1 MKKDNAKKRR
11 RKDMWSSLA
20 WEKVDVSNTKIPSH
34 ETVSNSSK
42 KSNSQNE
49 DETVNAVFFGLEVI
63 DGSKYEI
70 RKTKLNPN
78 SFSSIIKE
86 NDENDGTLTTVVPV
100 KHDTNLSISTNKND
114 KLKTPIQKSN
124 MNQTTTDDPKQP
136 QKNKAK
142 IKNKSN
148 PQSNNK
154 HNNGAPITK
163 TVIIPPPTDTKI
175 LSIQNSWSQSCQ
187 NSIWLHPTLAFGLWQ
202 QQFIQPTP
210 IQSATLPASILG
222 RRNIVGA
229 APTGSGKTLAYAL
242 PILQYLLEERDAD
255 THNKHNETKLEVSND
270 DRLLRALIMCPTREL
285 ALQVSKEIKTAC
297 VHEISV
303 GTIVGGLA
311 EQKQK
316 RVLDKIRPSILV
328 ATPGRLWELVRV

>member
-1 MKKDNAKKRR
+1 MGKRR

-86 NDENDGTLTTVVPV
+86 NV

-124 MNQTTTDDPKQP
+124 MNQTTTDD
-136 QKNKAK
+136 
-142 IKNKSN
+142 
-148 PQSNNK
+148 
-154 HNNGAPITK
+154 
-163 TVIIPPPTDTKI
+163 
-175 LSIQNSWSQSCQ
+175 
-187 NSIWLHPTLAFGLWQ
+187 
-202 QQFIQPTP
+202 
-210 IQSATLPASILG
+210 
-222 RRNIVGA
+222 
-229 APTGSGKTLAYAL
+229 
-242 PILQYLLEERDAD
+242 
-255 THNKHNETKLEVSND
+255 
-270 DRLLRALIMCPTREL
+270 
-285 ALQVSKEIKTAC
+285 
-297 VHEISV
+297 
-303 GTIVGGLA
+303 
-311 EQKQK
+311 
-316 RVLDKIRPSILV
+316 
-328 ATPGRLWELVRV
+328 